1 MYPNIELI
9 MNPSIAPVY
18 FTATNMILPI
28 FTITN
33 EAIANFVSR
42 VSRLFATFIMPQLSL
57 DNYKLF
63 INGIMLIAVGL
74 MFVDKIA
81 KLHVNKRIE
90 EIERQLN
97 YMKKAERMREN
108 DWELLMQSYS
118 QSFKQLQEEF
128 NKKFAN
134 YDRQLKK
141 MDKELKMYQ

>member
-18 FTATNMILPI
+18 MTATNMIMPI
-28 FTITN
+28 VTITN
-33 EAIANFVSR
+33 EAIAIFVSR
-42 VSRLFATFIMPQLSL
+42 LSRLFATFIMPHVSF

-63 INGIMLIAVGL
+63 ITGIMLIAVGL
-74 MFVDKIA
+74 MFADKIA
-81 KLHVNKRIE
+81 KLHVNKRVE
-90 EIERQLN
+90 EMERQLN